1 MSPDAREI
9 TGAATAEALIKSFTM
24 NFGPQHPAAPGRIVR
39 PGRQPIR
46 CSPRPILKE
55 ASKQLSR
62 KTTDLCWLLAKLRP
76 AAPLPVKSS
85 ANPSPARSRRPPGKI
100 KGRLTKPITS
110 LPPSRTKL
118 GRPMK
123 PNNQSTPGT
132 ATNMNRATRLA

>member
-1 MSPDAREI
+1 MPWMRA
-9 TGAATAEALIKSFTM
+9 K
-24 NFGPQHPAAPGRIVR
+24 P
-39 PGRQPIR
+39 RQ
-46 CSPRPILKE
+46 
-55 ASKQLSR
+55 
-62 KTTDLCWLLAKLRP
+62 T
-76 AAPLPVKSS
+76 APLPVKSS

-132 ATNMNRATRLA
+132 ATNRQRAIRFA